1 MKATQASHVLRLWA
15 FYGFEP
21 MYFLLHPLPH
31 LSCPSA
37 WSLEV
42 HCHCL
47 LFLCDL
53 HSSRGSFIRRSH
65 LQANY
70 EPWPGSIM
78 SQLNGYTDI
87 STVIDEKGEAAHP
100 HGGRKTKLVGRLR
113 SCRRM
118 NATTWLERSKGIS
131 CSAVL
136 ALASRTHA
144 RGVHGTTPS
153 IAESA
158 SLATCY
164 VQFGST
170 STKCGTV
177 GALLDVQTRQP
188 TTRYLRLAH

>member
-1 MKATQASHVLRLWA
+1 
-15 FYGFEP
+15 

-47 LFLCDL
+47 LFLCNL

-87 STVIDEKGEAAHP
+87 STVTDEKGEAAHP

-153 IAESA
+153 IFCFSCD
-158 SLATCY
+158 LLC
-164 VQFGST
+164 
-170 STKCGTV
+170 TV
-177 GALLDVQTRQP
+177 RLHLYQMRQGGC
-188 TTRYLRLAH
+188 TTRRADKTVYHSVSKAGPLSRHQLRLCQV